1 MRSRCRALAVLG
13 VLALCWISLG
23 REPRAGAAA
32 PVKRGKVVVTEEAL
46 KIHREAILIDGHN
59 DLPWQYREKADLSFG
74 RLDIRKPQ
82 PALHTDLPRLR
93 RGGVGG
99 QFWSAFVPASTR
111 KEGVA
116 VKQTLEQIDVIHRMI
131 RLYP

>member
-1 MRSRCRALAVLG
+1 MRRSGGMRRACLTIPILWSV
-13 VLALCWISLG
+13 ALPVAFH
-23 REPRAGAAA
+23 EPASGAA

-46 KIHREAILIDGHN
+46 KIHREAILVDGHN

-93 RGGVGG
+93 KGGVG
-99 QFWSAFVPASTR
+99 A
-111 KEGVA
+111 
-116 VKQTLEQIDVIHRMI
+116 
-131 RLYP
+131 